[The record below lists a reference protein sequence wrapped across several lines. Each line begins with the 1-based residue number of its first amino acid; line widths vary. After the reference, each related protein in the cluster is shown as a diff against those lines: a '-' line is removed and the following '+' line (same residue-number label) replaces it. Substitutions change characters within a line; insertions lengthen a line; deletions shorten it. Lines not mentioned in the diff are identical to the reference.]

1 MKTKTL
7 GRRVLALAA
16 VGCALFPVATA
27 SAQDDP
33 VPITSGA
40 GADWG
45 VKASFRSYVVGPI
58 AHGAIAVSGG
68 ATVNADGTYHFPVKG
83 GVHDP
88 VTGATVVEL
97 AGAVHFTGHAGQLDL
112 KIANPRIEL
121 TADGSFLYADVASKT
136 SLEATEITPFPNVQI
151 SSIDLADKT
160 PAVAGGKTTWTAL
173 PQALTAAGA
182 PAFAG
187 FYASGTAL
195 DPVSFGYD
203 GPGGRPLI
211 ESWSLPGVPQFDR
224 VSTGSVTA
232 GTLSLGFDPARG
244 RVWTAN
250 NSPQRATVL
259 NQSDLTQ
266 LGTVSYDFD
275 HWPRSVAVDRSTG
288 DAFTVDGEIKR
299 ITESG
304 GVFSV
309 SATPLDTF
317 TGGAT
322 NALDS
327 TPDGTLWTVKDDQL
341 ISYKGGVRT
350 AYTLPQ
356 TYDALQVLDDGQI
369 FVYAQFASRAI
380 GKVALTGTTATVTDI
395 PGTEGAEPGFTADGS
410 FYYVEQDYSEYP
422 KVTRRLWS
430 LKQTASG
437 YERAQVP
444 GIATG
449 IGGFF
454 IAVAGDGKTVY
465 VGNESSTGLSVIRD
479 GKLIDTI
486 TPDGTLSDIATSPDG
501 DVYAIWRNGK
511 LARLGQVGTT
521 PAFTTQPRDAAV
533 FAGAAATFSAAAS
546 EDATLK
552 WQTRAPGATRWVDA
566 AAGATL
572 TLAAPVAGVRV
583 RAIAANTV
591 GTVASAVAAVT
602 IKPPVVEDPPA
613 NGDDGTTTPP
623 PVQAAPS
630 PTPTVVPA
638 PPARAASLTAPKTAK
653 VSTKRVA
660 TVLSL
665 TCGSAACTITAPRTV
680 KVKVGGRTY
689 TATVAAPK
697 TLAAGKRG
705 SVRVKLP
712 AAAYRALRGRRTT
725 AKVKVVLTA
734 DGKRT
739 TRTASVSLRR

>member
-1 MKTKTL
+1 MKTMTL

-27 SAQDDP
+27 NAQDDP

-88 VTGATVVEL
+88 VTGATVVAL

-112 KIANPRIEL
+112 KITDPRVEL

-136 SLEATEITPFPNVQI
+136 SLEATEITQFPNVQL
-151 SSIDLADKT
+151 SAIDLTGKT
-160 PAVAGGKTTWTAL
+160 PAIAGGTTTWTGL

-203 GPGGRPLI
+203 GPGGRPLT
-211 ESWSLPGVPQFDR
+211 ESWSLPDVPQFDR
-224 VSTGSVTA
+224 VATGSVTA

-259 NQSDLTQ
+259 KQSDLTP

-356 TYDALQVLDDGQI
+356 SYDALQVLDDGQI

-380 GKVALTGTTATVTDI
+380 GKVTLTGTTAAVTDI

-430 LKQTASG
+430 LKRTATG

-449 IGGFF
+449 IGGFY
-454 IAVAGDGKTVY
+454 IAVAGDGKTIY

-479 GKLIDTI
+479 GALIDTI

-533 FAGAAATFSAAAS
+533 FAGAAAGFTAAAS
-546 EDATLK
+546 NGATLR
-552 WQTRAPGATRWVDA
+552 WQTRAPGTTRWVDA
-566 AAGATL
+566 ATGTTL
-572 TLAAPVAGVRV
+572 TLPAPVPGTRV
-583 RAIAANTV
+583 RAIATNAV
-591 GTVASAVAAVT
+591 GTVASDAASVM
-602 IKPPVVEDPPA
+602 IKPPVVEDPPT
-613 NGDDGTTTPP
+613 GGGTTTPP
-623 PVQAAPS
+623 PGQAAPS

-638 PPARAASLTAPKTAK
+638 PPARAASLTAAKTAK
-653 VSTKRVA
+653 VSTKRLA

-665 TCGSAACTITAPRTV
+665 TCGSAACTITVPKTV
-680 KVKVGGRTY
+680 KVKVGRRTY
-689 TATVAAPK
+689 TATVIAPK
-697 TLAAGKRG
+697 TLAPGKRG

-734 DGKRT
+734 AGRKT